1 MKKTKK
7 TLGEKCLKSFKHY
20 PLVNANKE
28 EKESRKDKYL
38 ITTINFSFANQDK
51 NDIDYDKNKPSPNFK
66 EVHKNEYIMNLKQL
80 FDFHE
85 TLDGVCEEII
95 KIEQIIV

>member
-28 EKESRKDKYL
+28 VKESRKDKYL

-51 NDIDYDKNKPSPNFK
+51 NDIDYDKNKPSPITFVFEAISKFELND
-66 EVHKNEYIMNLKQL
+66 VIRTDLKN
-80 FDFHE
+80 
-85 TLDGVCEEII
+85 
-95 KIEQIIV
+95 